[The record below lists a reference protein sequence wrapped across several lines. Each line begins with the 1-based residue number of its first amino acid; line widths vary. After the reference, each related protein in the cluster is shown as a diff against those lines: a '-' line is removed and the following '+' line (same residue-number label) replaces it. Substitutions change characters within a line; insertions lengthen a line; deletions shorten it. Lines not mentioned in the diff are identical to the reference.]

1 MAISKTKKQET
12 KETKAEAQELTIKV
26 TRAMDFTKEGADGC
40 CIGFDME
47 VNAVTIY
54 GCFYREGKKK
64 DGSDYQMVSFP
75 SKKDEKGKY
84 WNHAYVKLSDAQV
97 EEISKQIENLI

>member
-1 MAISKTKKQET
+1 MAINKKKNQ
-12 KETKAEAQELTIKV
+12 ETKAEALELAIKV
-26 TRAMDFTKEGADGC
+26 TRAKDFTEKGAEGC
-40 CIGFDME
+40 CIAFDMD
-47 VNAVTIY
+47 VNNVMIY

-75 SKKDEKGKY
+75 SKKDDKGKY